1 MSEWSSEPRN
11 HCDDDTLEF
20 VTSLMSNYCIE
31 TMETGTERGA
41 RGTAAPARALIS
53 GVVFPVAPI

>member
-1 MSEWSSEPRN
+1 MSECSSEPGN

-31 TMETGTERGA
+31 TMETGTKRGV
-41 RGTAAPARALIS
+41 RGTAAPALIS